1 MKNALNSK
9 LHNRQGASILMA
21 LFLLVVVTVISVV
34 IITVATTAAH
44 QIRDNKEAQQAYL
57 TVSSAAEFMR
67 DEIENQSY
75 VNSHTTYTPASSGAG
90 SRADTD
96 SDSTVPTGTFKALLK
111 DLSMMIKNDTTDVP
125 GQTITGASKHA
136 VIKVDGMD
144 DVDVDVYLE
153 YSGRDSSGIGT
164 GTSTTMRSYYKMIVR
179 LSVSDVSEDGY
190 GYRMEMTIP
199 QVTKDVTVSQGTI
212 TENGKNK
219 GENAKK
225 WTTTTTVTTVS
236 WDRGTMEKGWSDGSN

>member
-9 LHNRQGASILMA
+9 LHSKQGASILMA
-21 LFLLVVVTVISVV
+21 LFLLVVVTVVSVV

-75 VNSHTTYTPASSGAG
+75 VNSHTTYTPASNDAESL
-90 SRADTD
+90 SDTN
-96 SDSTVPTGTFKALLK
+96 SDSTVPTGTFKELLK
-111 DLSMMIKNDTTDVP
+111 ELSIMIKNDTTDVP
-125 GQTITGASKHA
+125 GQTITGTSKRA

-144 DVDVDVYLE
+144 DVDVDIYLE
-153 YSGRDSSGIGT
+153 YSGRDSSGT
-164 GTSTTMRSYYKMIVR
+164 GVGSSTMRSYYKMIVR
-179 LSVSDVSEDGY
+179 LSVSDASEDGY

-199 QVTKDVTVSQGTI
+199 QITKDVTVSQGMI
-212 TENGKNK
+212 TENGNS
-219 GENAKK
+219 GDNAKK
-225 WTTTTTVTTVS
+225 WTTTTTVTKVS